1 MADRHYTSP
10 EPVDIY
16 DHNALR
22 AALIGA
28 KASMESAAAVL
39 DRLGEPIQARK
50 LRGDAELAQAALD
63 RGGDG
68 VLDLLAAR
76 ERAPRLAAA

>member
-22 AALIGA
+22 AALIGV
-28 KASMESAAAVL
+28 KTSLESSAAL
-39 DRLGEPIQARK
+39 FERLGEPLQAKR
-50 LRGDAELAQAALD
+50 LREDAELAQAALD